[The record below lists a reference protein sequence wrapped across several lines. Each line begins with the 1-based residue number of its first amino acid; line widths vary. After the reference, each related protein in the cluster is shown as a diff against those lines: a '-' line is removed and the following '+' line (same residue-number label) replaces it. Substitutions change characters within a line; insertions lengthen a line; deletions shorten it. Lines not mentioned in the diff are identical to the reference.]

1 MSEVYIT
8 NTANYLPNKPVSN
21 DEMEN
26 FLGQIGE
33 RASKSRRIVLRNNGI
48 KERYYAID
56 KEGNVTHTNAEL
68 AALSIRNLM
77 DNDPAKLKEID
88 LLTCGTSVPDQ
99 LMPSH
104 GVMVHGELPE
114 SSTIEVISPSG
125 NCCSGMHGFK
135 YAYLSI
141 KTGDAKKAVCSA
153 SERLSRSLHADQFE
167 LEAKKMGEL
176 EANPYIAFEK
186 DFLRWMLSDGAA
198 SFLLEGEKSK
208 TGISLRIDWI
218 EAYSFANEIESCM
231 YMGTEK
237 LADGTMKSF
246 KDYKQS
252 EVQEQSIMAIKQDTK
267 LLGENIVKLGFKKL
281 EGAIKNKGLTAN
293 DITYFLPHMSSYF
306 FENKIAETLDELDM
320 HIPKE
325 RWFSNLETTGNVGS
339 ASIFLM
345 VDELF
350 KSGKLKVGDKILLAI
365 PESAR
370 FSYVFSLL
378 TVC

>member
-8 NTANYLPNKPVSN
+8 KTANFLPNSPVSN
-21 DEMEN
+21 DEMESY
-26 FLGQIGE
+26 LGQIGE

-48 KERYYAID
+48 KQRYYALDID
-56 KEGNVTHTNAEL
+56 GNVTHTNAEL
-68 AALSIRNLM
+68 AAQSIRNLL
-77 DNDPAKLKEID
+77 DNDTSKLKEID

-104 GVMVHGELPE
+104 AVMVHGELPE
-114 SSTIEVISPSG
+114 SNAIEVISPSG

-135 YAYLSI
+135 YAYMSI
-141 KTGDAKKAVCSA
+141 KIGETKKAVCCA
-153 SERLSRSLHADQFE
+153 SERLSRTLHADQFE
-167 LEAKKMGEL
+167 LEVQKMSEL
-176 EANPYIAFEK
+176 EENPYIAFEK

-198 SFLLEGEKSK
+198 SFLLEGQKNPN
-208 TGISLRIDWI
+208 GLSLRIDWI
-218 EAYSFANEIESCM
+218 EAYSFANEAETCM

-246 KDYKQS
+246 KDYKMN
-252 EVQEQSIMAIKQDTK
+252 EVNEQSIMSIKQDTK

-281 EGAIKNKGLTAN
+281 EGAIKDKGLSSD

-306 FENKIAETLDELDM
+306 FESKIAETLDELDM

-325 RWFSNLETTGNVGS
+325 RWYTNLETTGNVGS
-339 ASIFLM
+339 ASVFLM
-345 VDELF
+345 VDELLN
-350 KSGKLKVGDKILLAI
+350 SGKLKVGDKVLLAV